1 MRKIFSIIVLLV
13 ASVTLFAQSDV
24 TKFLGIPV
32 DGFKPDMIRKLKE
45 KGFVS
50 TAYDKDVLEGEFNG
64 RDVNISVVTNNNK
77 VYRIVVRDAN
87 SSSETSIKIR
97 FNNLCQQFANN
108 SKYTTPFLTSVDDY
122 IIPEDEDISYE
133 MIVNN
138 KKYDALFFQNPDSI
152 AQQKD
157 IENYRDALFE
167 KYTEEELNDSAT
179 VSKIVQDVT
188 SYVMETL
195 TKKSV
200 WFMIAEFNGKY
211 YISMYYDNEYNKAN
225 GEDL

>member
-1 MRKIFSIIVLLV
+1 MKKIFSIIVLLV
-13 ASVTLFAQSDV
+13 ASVILFAQSDV

-50 TAYDKDVLEGEFNG
+50 TAYDKDILEGEFNG
-64 RDVNISVVTNNNK
+64 SDVNIHIVTNNNK
-77 VYRIVVRDAN
+77 VYRIVVCEQN
-87 SSSETSIKIR
+87 VVSETDIRIR
-97 FNNLCQQFANN
+97 FNSLCRQFANN
-108 SKYTTPFLTSVDDY
+108 SKYTTPILTSVDDY

-138 KKYDALFFQNPDSI
+138 KRYQASFYQKPDSI

-157 IENYRDALFE
+157 REDYINSLLE
-167 KYTEEELNDSAT
+167 KYTEEELSDST
-179 VSKIVQDVT
+179 IRTEFVQEMTLYAMDVW
-188 SYVMETL
+188 

-200 WFMIAEFNGKY
+200 WFMIAEFSGKY
-211 YISMYYDNEYNKAN
+211 YIAMYYDNKYNEAN